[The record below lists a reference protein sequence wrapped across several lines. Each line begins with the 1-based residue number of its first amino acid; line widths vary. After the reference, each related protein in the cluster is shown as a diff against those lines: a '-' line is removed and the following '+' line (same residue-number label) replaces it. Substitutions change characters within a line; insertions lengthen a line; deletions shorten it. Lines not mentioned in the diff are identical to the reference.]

1 MQARNC
7 VIPMSVLL
15 NTPFNYTFDQIVRV
29 RVSAANKYGY
39 GNLSAVSGDS
49 GARIRVIPVQMAK
62 PTMDPLSTD
71 KTLIM
76 NWIAIS
82 GANAGNSPV
91 IAYSLLW
98 DAGNAGANTFTELTD
113 ALVTSF
119 TVNGVQGGLT
129 YRFKVRARNIYGYG
143 PASDAT
149 SVVPQDAPGK
159 TAIPT
164 VLLNSTVP
172 TEVQVSW
179 DQPNNHS
186 ADITAYEILFM
197 KANGDFV
204 LELTRCDGTLAT
216 VVATRTCSVPM
227 GTIRNLTLIPRDG
240 LIRVKVRAFNS
251 RGAGLFSEVN
261 TDGATIETE
270 PTNLSVVSIDIP
282 STYNNRTKVVWTALQ
297 RSARGG
303 KDVAI
308 TQYEVYWDQSTGVWV
323 SLANTSSLFTIKTD
337 LTGGVT
343 YKF

>member
-143 PASDAT
+143 PASDST
-149 SVVPQDAPGK
+149 QVVPRDAPGK
-159 TAIPT
+159 TATPT
-164 VLLNSTVP
+164 V
-172 TEVQVSW
+172 
-179 DQPNNHS
+179 
-186 ADITAYEILFM
+186 
-197 KANGDFV
+197 
-204 LELTRCDGTLAT
+204 
-216 VVATRTCSVPM
+216 
-227 GTIRNLTLIPRDG
+227 
-240 LIRVKVRAFNS
+240 
-251 RGAGLFSEVN
+251 
-261 TDGATIETE
+261 
-270 PTNLSVVSIDIP
+270 
-282 STYNNRTKVVWTALQ
+282 
-297 RSARGG
+297 
-303 KDVAI
+303 
-308 TQYEVYWDQSTGVWV
+308 
-323 SLANTSSLFTIKTD
+323 
-337 LTGGVT
+337 
-343 YKF
+343 